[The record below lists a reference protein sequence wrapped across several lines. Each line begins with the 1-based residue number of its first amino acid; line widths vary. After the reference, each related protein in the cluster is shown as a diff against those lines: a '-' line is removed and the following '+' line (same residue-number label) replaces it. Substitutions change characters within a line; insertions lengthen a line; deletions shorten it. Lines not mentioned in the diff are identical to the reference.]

1 MGWHPRGLFNP
12 RDRKWVMDAMTY
24 YGLDVILEIPEL
36 PIPSQPNQRYW
47 YLSNKYSGFWQDYD
61 WNLIKIN
68 LTPGPLWIYFIASN
82 FDMKDNHYHISLCY
96 RKELWE
102 WWEYLKWDM
111 DTMDDWITQYN
122 IMQQRYNGKRAR
134 LRGKITG
141 GYTLQLNGETRVE
154 KLDKPFILWDGSSG
168 YSCWAEGANVRED
181 ESEITE
187 GDQAVRYVHMLPG
200 NNFRAI
206 LRDEVQDCVT
216 QNQARA
222 PGEPERQP
230 WKSGDYKSLQHM
242 HVSMLMGD

>member
-36 PIPSQPNQRYW
+36 PD
-47 YLSNKYSGFWQDYD
+47 YLTYYSSDFWKDYA

-68 LTPGPLWIYFIASN
+68 LTPGPLWIDFIASS
-82 FDMKDNHYHISLCY
+82 FDMKDYHYHISLCY
-96 RKELWE
+96 RDELWD
-102 WWEYLKWDM
+102 WWDSQGREIETM
-111 DTMDDWITQYN
+111 DTWIANYN
-122 IMQQRYNGKRAR
+122 IMRQRYNGKRAR
-134 LRGKITG
+134 LRGRITG

-154 KLDKPFILWDGSSG
+154 GLDEPFILWDGSSG